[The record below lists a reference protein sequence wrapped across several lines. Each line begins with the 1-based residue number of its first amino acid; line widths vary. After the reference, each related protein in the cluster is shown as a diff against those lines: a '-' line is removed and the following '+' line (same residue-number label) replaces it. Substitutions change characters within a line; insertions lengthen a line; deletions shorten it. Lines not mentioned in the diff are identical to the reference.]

1 MRWDQIQEARHVLRK
16 ETGVI
21 YKDWGGRIPIVLT
34 YANTYYIGMSS
45 LALHVL
51 YRAFNAHPDVVCERA
66 FWNPRRAR
74 EPVISLESQRPATD
88 FAVWAFTISYEMDY
102 FHLVAMLRQAGMPPL
117 AADRDE
123 SWPLV
128 IGGGPALS
136 ANPEPVAP
144 FFDAI
149 VIGEGEEVIGP
160 LVDALRAH
168 AGDKGAILTALDG
181 LPGFYVPS
189 LRGAQGGRSRPPVQ
203 RLWVRDL
210 TRQPTVSCI
219 LTPDTEFADLYLMEI
234 ARGCGR
240 GCRFC
245 LAGYV
250 YRPPREVPLAAL
262 LAWAREGLK
271 RWRKIGLVSA
281 AVSDYSEIDE
291 LAIRLREM
299 GAKIS
304 VSSMR
309 VDPISVP
316 LVKALAESGTQTLTI
331 APEAGSTRLREVIN
345 KPQTDEQ
352 LLHAVELAESL
363 KFPQLKMYFMI
374 GHPTETEEDI
384 QALIDLALAARRR
397 FSRRLVLDATPYVP
411 KPHTPFQWEAM
422 TPAEVV
428 RARQERIKRALA
440 SQRIV
445 VRAES
450 PEWAEVQGV
459 LARGDRRLAHVL
471 LSMEALSLAAWE
483 EALADAGLT
492 ADEYLRAR
500 TPGEPLPWDIVAS
513 GVAEGFFRY
522 ELRHARRNDLTPG
535 CPPQAQGCLRC
546 QACDSDWAFRSG
558 AGRKPWVAPISL
570 LEPSLT

>member
-1 MRWDQIQEARHVLRK
+1 MKWDQVREARDVLRK

-34 YANTYYIGMSS
+34 YANTYYVGMSS

-66 FWNPRRAR
+66 FWNPRRAGG
-74 EPVISLESQRPATD
+74 PVISLESQRPVTD

-136 ANPEPVAP
+136 ANPEPVAL

-160 LVDALRAH
+160 LVDVLRAH
-168 AGDKGAILTALDG
+168 AGDKGAILAALAA
-181 LPGFYVPS
+181 LPGFYVPA
-189 LRGAQGGRSRPPVQ
+189 LRGAGEKRPPIR

-250 YRPPREVPLAAL
+250 YRPPREVPLEAL
-262 LAWAREGLK
+262 LDWAREGLK
-271 RWRKIGLVSA
+271 HRRKIGLVSA
-281 AVSDYSEIDE
+281 AVSDYSQIDE
-291 LAIRLREM
+291 LAVRLREM

-331 APEAGSTRLREVIN
+331 APEAGSERLRRVIN

-352 LLHAVELAESL
+352 LLYAVELAETL
-363 KFPQLKMYFMI
+363 KFPQLKMYFMV
-374 GHPTETEEDI
+374 GQPTETEEDI

-422 TPAEVV
+422 TPADVV

-440 SQRIV
+440 PHQVI
-445 VRAES
+445 VRADS
-450 PEWAEVQGV
+450 ASWAEVQGV
-459 LARGDRRLAHVL
+459 LARGDRRLAYAL
-471 LSMEALSLAAWE
+471 LSMEELSLPAWE
-483 EALADAGLT
+483 RALADAGLT
-492 ADEYLRAR
+492 ADEHLRAR
-500 TPGEPLPWDIVAS
+500 TPGEPLPWEIVES

-522 ELRHARRNDLTPG
+522 ELRHAQRNDLTAG

-546 QACDSDWAFRSG
+546 RACDEGWAFR
-558 AGRKPWVAPISL
+558 ARPEKEPRAAPTPL